1 MSQNVRSSIAVKS
14 IKLETTHMSIN
25 SKMDKL
31 YYIFNAYDGIVYSN
45 KMNPAIVLNN
55 IDESHEHNL
64 TKSQKQ
70 RNKHYVISST

>member
-1 MSQNVRSSIAVKS
+1 MYMSKNVRSSIAFKS

-31 YYIFNAYDGIVYSN
+31 HYIFNAYNGILYSN
-45 KMNPAIVLNN
+45 KMNPAIIHNN

-64 TKSQKQ
+64 TKKA
-70 RNKHYVISST
+70 RNKGINTT